1 MLYTARV
8 VPGVMSV
15 LEPSLHDRTS
25 MPDHRWYAVSHVSI
39 EFLIPPIT
47 GCCLS
52 VKGAPL
58 QAPLCV
64 LSMLTQ
70 MC

>member
-1 MLYTARV
+1 MTALPCLSIAGMRFH
-8 VPGVMSV
+8 MSV
-15 LEPSLHDRTS
+15 LNS
-25 MPDHRWYAVSHVSI
+25 
-39 EFLIPPIT
+39 LIPPIT